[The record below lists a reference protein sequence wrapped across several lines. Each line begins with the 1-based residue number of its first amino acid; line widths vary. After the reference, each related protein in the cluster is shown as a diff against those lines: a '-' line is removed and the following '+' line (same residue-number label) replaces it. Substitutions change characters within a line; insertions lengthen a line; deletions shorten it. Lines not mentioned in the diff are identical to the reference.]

1 MKVTLTSMQG
11 NTRNIDLM
19 SKQEVLDFIDLFKST
34 LHKNQRVKVT
44 CDLLGIDGYLQ
55 GTAQVGGVP
64 PISTVCAVLFMHI
77 LFYVMYHTSDQHFQ
91 AKPISFL

>member
-1 MKVTLTSMQG
+1 MKVTLTTMQG

-55 GTAQVGGVP
+55 GTA
-64 PISTVCAVLFMHI
+64 
-77 LFYVMYHTSDQHFQ
+77 
-91 AKPISFL
+91 